1 MADNTLPH
9 EELLAELEQ
18 LQQANE
24 RLAKEKLDL
33 EIQLEMTTEH
43 SDVIERQLYDAREV
57 LQKELIER
65 NKELEHTNH
74 QLQEEVE
81 QRRQIEE
88 QQRNNV
94 IFLRTLLDSISS
106 PIFYKN
112 MDGIYL
118 GCNRAFLDFAGL
130 ANESEVVGRKANT
143 LFSDAMAKRV
153 ETADAEVFLNHRS
166 KAYET
171 TWTYADGSIHDVM
184 VNKTLFRDAKGE
196 VVGLVGIAIDISDRK
211 HAETLLLQAKE
222 AAEEANRAKSAF
234 LANMSHELR
243 TPLNAIIG
251 YSELLIEDM
260 PDAGAGEFV
269 DDVKKVYS
277 AGKHLL
283 GLINDVLDLSKI
295 EAGKMTIYN
304 ETFETSMILDE
315 VVATIAPL
323 INSKKNTLKTEFNG
337 DLGKMY
343 ADLTKVRQVLFNL
356 LSNAAKFTENGT
368 VTLRAERY
376 SEDNLDWLRFEI
388 IDQGIGMTPG
398 QMEKL
403 FQPFTQA
410 DVSTTR
416 KYGGTG
422 LGLTITRRFIEMM
435 GGHISV
441 ASEYGQ
447 GSTFTV
453 YMPSCPSEEA
463 ERLLADKN
471 KANQNE
477 ANSAESTQPAKEEK
491 PRVLVIDD
499 EPVVREL
506 LKSYISKQ
514 GYDVV
519 LANGGDEGL
528 RLAKECNPDVIT
540 LDVMMPGMDGWMV
553 LSALKNNPELAKIP
567 VVMLSLVDDKS
578 IGYSLGAAEYLTKP
592 INRNQLGDVLKKY
605 LGQTLETRHVLL
617 LEDDHS
623 TRMMTGEMLRRS
635 GLRVSMAGNGREGLD
650 NLINKIPDLILCDL
664 MMPEMDGFEFIRHV
678 RENPLWRDIPV
689 VVLTAKDLTSTE
701 RTTLSEQ
708 VEKIIQKGQYSR
720 QDLLEEISHALF
732 EIAPLPGQ

>member
-617 LEDDHS
+617 LEDDDS